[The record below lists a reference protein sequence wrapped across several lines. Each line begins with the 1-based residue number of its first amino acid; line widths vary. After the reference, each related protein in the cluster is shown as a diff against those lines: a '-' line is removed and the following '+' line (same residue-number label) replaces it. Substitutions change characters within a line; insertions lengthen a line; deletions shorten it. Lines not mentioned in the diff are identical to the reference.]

1 MREREN
7 ERERFIDKYT
17 NSLSEG
23 LTDQRNKKHFW
34 QILLVIIFLARSKS
48 AITFD
53 RKLLFQNKMTK
64 DVFYSIKENLLN

>member
-1 MREREN
+1 MRERDLLTN
-7 ERERFIDKYT
+7 THT

-53 RKLLFQNKMTK
+53 RKLLFQNTMTK
-64 DVFYSIKENLLN
+64 EIFFIHKIKLTKF

>member
-1 MREREN
+1 MRERELLTN
-7 ERERFIDKYT
+7 THT

-48 AITFD
+48 AIAFD